1 MIVLDTNI
9 ISEVSRPAP
18 DPRLVAWLSDM
29 PADRLYLTNITVT
42 ELFYGGERFRLKTGS
57 ARYVDVAMRLVERDY
72 AGRILPW
79 NAAEAIATGNIR
91 ARREMSGFA
100 ITMQDAMI
108 AAICLQHGATLATRN
123 TKDFEGLDL
132 TLVNPFEGG

>member
-1 MIVLDTNI
+1 
-9 ISEVSRPAP
+9 
-18 DPRLVAWLSDM
+18 
-29 PADRLYLTNITVT
+29 
-42 ELFYGGERFRLKTGS
+42 
-57 ARYVDVAMRLVERDY
+57 MRLVEHDY

-79 NAAEAIATGNIR
+79 NAADAITTGNIR

-108 AAICLQHGATLATRN
+108 AAICLQQGATLATRN

-132 TLVNPFEGG
+132 RLVNPFEGG

>member
-9 ISEVSRPAP
+9 ISEASRPAP
-18 DPRLVAWLSDM
+18 DPHLVAWLSDM

-42 ELFYGGERFRLKTGS
+42 EFFYGGERFRLKTGS
-57 ARYVDVAMRLVERDY
+57 TRYVDVAMRLVEHDY

-79 NAAEAIATGNIR
+79 NAAD
-91 ARREMSGFA
+91 A

-108 AAICLQHGATLATRN
+108 ATICLQHGATLATRN

-132 TLVNPFEGG
+132 RLVNPFEGG